1 MSCTEVKKTK
11 HQGRSRRFTF
21 TINNYTDNIIK
32 HLDND
37 QFRTKYKITYLLYGN
52 EIGEQGTPHLQG
64 YVELKN
70 GTTISALQKGYFS
83 GIGAAIFVAKGN
95 AQQNYE
101 YCTKGGMFT
110 EYGKFTK
117 QGERNDLNKIKDEI
131 IDGAKVDDI
140 VMDRPMVY
148 HQYGRTLHK
157 IEDLVMR
164 KKYRTEMTK
173 CIWYWGKTGTGK
185 SHSAFLGFTPDTHY
199 VHNLN
204 EQWWDGYTQQ
214 DIVVFNEFRGQIK
227 YNELLDFIDKWP
239 KTVKRRNREPIPF
252 ISKLIII
259 TCPMRPQELY
269 GGDQLDNIDQLLR
282 RIEIIELTEKHQE
295 IPVVEEIPP
304 LSVAQ

>member
-21 TINNYTDNIIK
+21 TINNYTNGAITWLSNESGQSDFGIK
-32 HLDND
+32 
-37 QFRTKYKITYLLYGN
+37 YLIYGV
-52 EIGEQGTPHLQG
+52 EVGKQGTPHLQG
-64 YVELKN
+64 YIEFKSAH
-70 GTTISALQKGYFS
+70 TITALQKGYFKQL
-83 GIGAAIFVAKGN
+83 GAAIFVANGS
-95 AQQNYE
+95 AQQNYD
-101 YCTKGGMFT
+101 YCTKDGNYT
-110 EYGKFTK
+110 EFGKLTK

-131 IDGAKVDDI
+131 VDGAKVDDI

-164 KKYRTEMTK
+164 KKFRTEMTK
-173 CIWYWGKTGTGK
+173 CIWYWGKTSTGK
-185 SHSAFLGFTPDTHY
+185 SHNAFKGFDPSTHY

-214 DIVVFNEFRGQIK
+214 ETVIFNEFRGQIK

-252 ISKLIII
+252 TSKMIII

-269 GGDQLDNIDQLLR
+269 GGDELDNIDQLLR
-282 RIEIIELTEKHQE
+282 RIEIIELTVKHQE

-304 LSVAQ
+304 LS